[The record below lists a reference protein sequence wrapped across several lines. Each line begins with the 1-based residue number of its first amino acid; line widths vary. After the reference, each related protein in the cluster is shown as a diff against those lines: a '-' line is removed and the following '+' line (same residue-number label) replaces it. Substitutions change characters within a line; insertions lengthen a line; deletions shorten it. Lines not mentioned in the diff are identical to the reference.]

1 MKLDVYTQKG
11 TKSTNAVEVSDMVF
25 NAPWNE
31 TLVHQVVVSLQS
43 NARQGTAHTKDRS
56 EVSGGGKKPWR
67 QKGTGR
73 ARHGSRRSPI
83 WVGGGITFGPRA
95 DRNWDKKINRKAKIA
110 SLYTVLSQKVRDQK
124 VLALEN
130 FDGIEKT
137 KSAMVILQALA
148 QNPGFETINTLSNA
162 ANICIVLPEHN
173 TQLVK
178 ALRNLPHVKVTNAL
192 ECNTLDV
199 VKNRYMVLVN
209 PQRVGEVLASRHH
222 THETVVSSAT
232 VHTTTKKE
240 TA

>member
-1 MKLDVYTQKG
+1 MKLNVYTQKG
-11 TKSTNAVEVSDMVF
+11 TPSTKAVDVSDMVF
-25 NAPWNE
+25 DAPWNE

-56 EVSGGGKKPWR
+56 EVRGGGKKPWR

-110 SLYTVLSQKVRDQK
+110 SLYTVLSQKVRDEK
-124 VLALEN
+124 VLSVEN
-130 FDGIEKT
+130 FAGIEKT
-137 KSAMVILQALA
+137 KTAMDVLQALA
-148 QNPGFETINTLSNA
+148 KNPGFETINTLTNA

-178 ALRNLPHVKVTNAL
+178 ALRNLPHVNVTNAL

-199 VKNRYMVLVN
+199 VKNRYVVLVD
-209 PQRVGEVLASRHH
+209 PQRVDEILASRHH
-222 THETVVSSAT
+222 SNETVVSSAT
-232 VHTTTKKE
+232 VSNAKTKE